1 MLDIETTWR
10 IVGPGAA
17 FLIATGFAMV
27 RFDEFVAA
35 RVLFWLAVVIFTLQ
49 QFAWQLVTT
58 TPWWFR
64 LPAGALTGIAVF
76 VVFPIL
82 VGWLRTRE
90 INAGTSRR
98 NTSAEPPLA
107 S

>member
-1 MLDIETTWR
+1 MNEFFKPWMRVAIGEALLAWI
-10 IVGPGAA
+10 AA

-35 RVLFWLAVVIFTLQ
+35 RVLFWLAVVIFALQ

-82 VGWLRTRE
+82 VG
-90 INAGTSRR
+90 
-98 NTSAEPPLA
+98 
-107 S
+107 